1 MRTTVRQARL
11 DPRAPLVLDVHEL
24 GRRPGTMREIRR
36 TVPAPVDLGNGV
48 IGVPPESDL
57 VLDLRAEAVM
67 EGVLISGTVSGRATG
82 ECVRCLD
89 PVSADVEVDLQELFL
104 YEAPEDAA
112 DDAELPLLEGDL
124 LDLEPTVRDAVV
136 PALPFQP
143 LCSEDCPGLCGR
155 CGARLA
161 EDPDHSHEET
171 DPRWASLAALGS
183 TLAEQ
188 DPAEQ
193 NPDSP
198 TDDGATPAPSARP
211 EEETH

>member
-24 GRRPGTMREIRR
+24 GRRPGTMRQVRR

-57 VLDLRAEAVM
+57 ALDLRAEAVM
-67 EGVLISGTVSGRATG
+67 EGVLISGTVSGRAVG

-89 PVSADVEVDLQELFL
+89 PVTGDVEVDVQELFL
-104 YEAPEDAA
+104 YEPPEDAD

-161 EDPDHSHEET
+161 DDPDHGHEET
-171 DPRWASLAALGS
+171 DPRWAALAGLG

-188 DPAEQ
+188 GGDDPAT
-193 NPDSP
+193 DHT
-198 TDDGATPAPSARP
+198 TDDGAVPAPSARP